1 MSWLSL
7 SQESIM
13 AIAIVVN
20 LLRWDM
26 GQIWIEFDFITT
38 HPSNTDIATPSIAQL
53 VPVLRPLRQL
63 KLLDV
68 RGTYADHRCLPKCVV
83 SGWVVQPYSHI
94 CRQWISIGS
103 SVTSAP
109 RASCVSGTNRY
120 L

>member
-1 MSWLSL
+1 
-7 SQESIM
+7 M